1 MNSCHVF
8 GIFNGYTTDR
18 EMLTKSTQK
27 LTTLNV
33 ADAIF
38 GDRRLAKQRI
48 QPVHQVCALLSNID
62 PSIHRSIEV
71 QRGH

>member
-1 MNSCHVF
+1 
-8 GIFNGYTTDR
+8 
-18 EMLTKSTQK
+18 MLTKSTQK